1 MVQVAV
7 VRYGL
12 LRRIAE
18 FAPEPGAPRAPVRM
32 PCVVQT
38 PRGAELGFLL
48 AWVERETRPLHSLRE
63 ATPNDHERSDAL
75 RVLADTDL
83 RRVREHSAGV
93 DGFRAVGSE
102 RLLDTEE
109 SLVYYTSTD
118 RVDIPKL
125 LAGLKELLDSPVR
138 LLHIGARQRARVCG
152 GCGVCGR
159 TLCCSS
165 FLRKLEPV
173 TMRMARAQ
181 GLDLSPR
188 ATAGA
193 CGRLKCGLR
202 YENDAYNDLG
212 RDMPRTGWFVRTQA
226 LSGMVLAT
234 DPLRG
239 KVLIQPEMGRARPV
253 FVAEIEHAWPP
264 LRARLPSVGEENT
277 VEDLEETE
285 GVEPGWS
292 QLAKRLWRRVNPRQ
306 ADEEGSESE

>member
-193 CGRLKCGLR
+193 CGRLKCCLR